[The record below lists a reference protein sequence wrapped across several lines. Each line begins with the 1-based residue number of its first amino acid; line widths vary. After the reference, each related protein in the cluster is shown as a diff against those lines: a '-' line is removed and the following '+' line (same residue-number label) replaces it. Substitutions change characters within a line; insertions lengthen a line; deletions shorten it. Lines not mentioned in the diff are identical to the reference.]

1 MILIEFNVFLVAA
14 KGVNKHM
21 SQDENKELSRLI
33 ALSKDSS
40 TRGRRQLFS
49 NISDLFLADDNRLS
63 EREHALVTSILTKL
77 LSEIETTLRQNLA
90 EELAELSEAPHDLIS
105 LLANDEIEVA
115 RPILFKSHILAEPDL
130 IEIIQNRS
138 KEHLLVIAER
148 DDISQTI
155 SELLINYGDE
165 DVVSSLIENG
175 DAKISRESM
184 EYLVEESKRID
195 RFQEPLIARHDIPSD
210 LAHKMFWWVSA
221 ALRRHILQNFEIDE
235 LDLNEKLI
243 AATKTEYKYD
253 VAKNSSHADKLIA
266 ELAER
271 NELTDKFLVQTLRGK
286 QVRLF
291 ITGLAY
297 KAMLPY
303 LTISRFI
310 YDPNAEAMAV
320 VLKALEFDRNAFSA
334 VFLLTRNITD
344 SSKAK
349 KATRPEEVGI
359 MMKFYDKL
367 SEKNAKSTLRSWQLE
382 KDFLDIVEELDEY
395 LDDQRIFL

>member
-1 MILIEFNVFLVAA
+1 MP
-14 KGVNKHM
+14 
-21 SQDENKELSRLI
+21 QDENKELTELI

-40 TRGRRQLFS
+40 ARGRRQLFS
-49 NISDLFLADDNRLS
+49 NISDLFLTDDNRLS

-77 LSEIETTLRQNLA
+77 LAEIETTLRQNLA
-90 EELAELSEAPHDLIS
+90 EELAELSSAPHDLIS
-105 LLANDEIEVA
+105 LLANDEIDVA
-115 RPILFKSHILAEPDL
+115 RPILFKSHLLEEPDL

-148 DDISQTI
+148 DDISPTI

-165 DVVSSLIENG
+165 DVVSHLIENG
-175 DAKISRESM
+175 DAQISRESM

-195 RFQEPLIARHDIPSD
+195 RFQEPLIARHDIPTD

-235 LDLNEKLI
+235 LELNEKI
-243 AATKTEYKYD
+243 ISAAKTEYNYD
-253 VAKNSSHADKLIA
+253 VAANSSHADKLVA
-266 ELAER
+266 ELAAR
-271 NELTDKFLVQTLRGK
+271 NDLTDRFLVQTLRGK

-291 ITGLAY
+291 ITGLAF
-297 KAMLPY
+297 KASLPY

-310 YDPNAEAMAV
+310 YDPNAEALAV
-320 VLKALEFDRNAFSA
+320 VLRALEFDRNAFSA
-334 VFLLTRNITD
+334 VFLLTRNISD
-344 SSKAK
+344 SGKAK
-349 KATRPEEVGI
+349 KTTRPEEVEI

-382 KDFLDIVEELDEY
+382 KDFIEIVEELDED
-395 LDDQRIFL
+395 LDDQRVYL

>member
-1 MILIEFNVFLVAA
+1 
-14 KGVNKHM
+14 M
-21 SQDENKELSRLI
+21 SQDENMELSQLI

-40 TRGRRQLFS
+40 ARGRRQLFS
-49 NISDLFLADDNRLS
+49 NISDLFLADDSRLS

-77 LSEIETTLRQNLA
+77 LTEIETTLRQNLA
-90 EELAELSEAPHDLIS
+90 EELAELPEAPHDLIN
-105 LLANDEIEVA
+105 LLANDEIDVA

-148 DDISQTI
+148 DDVSSTI
-155 SELLINYGDE
+155 SELLINFGDE
-165 DVVSSLIENG
+165 DVVSNLIENG

-195 RFQEPLIARHDIPSD
+195 RFQEPLIARHDIPTD

-235 LDLNEKLI
+235 LDLNEKII
-243 AATKTEYKYD
+243 AATKTEYRYD
-253 VAKNSSHADKLIA
+253 VAKNTSHADKLIN

-271 NELTDKFLVQTLRGK
+271 NELTGKFLVQTLRGK
-286 QVRLF
+286 QIRLF
-291 ITGLAY
+291 ITGLAH
-297 KAMLPY
+297 KATLPY

-320 VLKALEFDRNAFSA
+320 VLRALEFDRNAFSA
-334 VFLLTRNITD
+334 IFLLTRNISD
-344 SSKAK
+344 SGKIK
-349 KATRPEEVGI
+349 KLTRPEEVEV

-382 KDFLDIVEELDEY
+382 KDFLNIVEELDED

>member
-1 MILIEFNVFLVAA
+1 MP
-14 KGVNKHM
+14 
-21 SQDENKELSRLI
+21 QDENKELSELI

-40 TRGRRQLFS
+40 ARGRRQLFS
-49 NISDLFLADDNRLS
+49 NISDLFLTDDNRLS

-77 LSEIETTLRQNLA
+77 LAEIETTLRQNLA
-90 EELAELSEAPHDLIS
+90 EELAELTDVPHDLIS
-105 LLANDEIEVA
+105 LLANDEIDVA
-115 RPILFKSHILAEPDL
+115 RPILFKSHLLEEPDL

-148 DDISQTI
+148 DDISPTI

-165 DVVSSLIENG
+165 DVVSHLIENG
-175 DAKISRESM
+175 DAQISRESM

-195 RFQEPLIARHDIPSD
+195 RFQEPLIARHDIPAD

-235 LDLNEKLI
+235 LQLNEKII
-243 AATKTEYKYD
+243 AAAKTEYTYD
-253 VAKNSSHADKLIA
+253 VAANTSHADKLIA
-266 ELAER
+266 ELAAR
-271 NELTDKFLVQTLRGK
+271 KELTDRFLVQTLRGK

-297 KAMLPY
+297 KASLPY

-310 YDPNAEAMAV
+310 YDPNAEALAV
-320 VLKALEFDRNAFSA
+320 ILRALEFDRNAFSA
-334 VFLLTRNITD
+334 IFLLTRNISD
-344 SSKAK
+344 SDKTK
-349 KATRPEEVGI
+349 KMIRPEEVEI

-382 KDFLDIVEELDEY
+382 KDFVKIVEELEGD
-395 LDDQRIFL
+395 LDDQRIYL